1 MFEAGEEGELQM
13 PLGVRPAS
21 RSGERGA
28 VTAEVA
34 FAIPVLLATMLFGVW
49 LAGVVIANVRC
60 IDAARDVA
68 RATARGEPP
77 ESAQQ
82 LGSRTAPRDAAIA
95 ITRSG
100 PDIQVTVTA
109 PVIPDWPLLAQ
120 LPPLHAQAKATIE
133 SEPATST
140 TPLP

>member
-1 MFEAGEEGELQM
+1 MFETDDERLQAQL
-13 PLGVRPAS
+13 PLGVRAAS

-34 FAIPVLLATMLFGVW
+34 LAIPMLLATMLFGVW
-49 LAGVVIANVRC
+49 LAGLVIANIRC

-68 RATARGEPP
+68 RAVARGEPP

-82 LGSRTAPRDAAIA
+82 LGSRTAPRNATIS

-100 PDIQVTVTA
+100 PDIKVAVTA
-109 PVIPDWPLLAQ
+109 LVTPDWPLLAE
-120 LPPLHAQAKATIE
+120 LPPMHAQAEATIQ
-133 SEPATST
+133 SEPANST
-140 TPLP
+140 PVP

>member
-1 MFEAGEEGELQM
+1 M
-13 PLGVRPAS
+13 PAGVRPAS

-60 IDAARDVA
+60 IDTARDVA
-68 RATARGEPP
+68 RAVARGEPL

-82 LGSRTAPRDAAIA
+82 LGSRTAPRDAT
-95 ITRSG
+95 ITITQSD
-100 PDIQVTVTA
+100 PDIQVTVSA
-109 PVIPDWPLLAQ
+109 PITPDWPLLAQ
-120 LPPLHAQAKATIE
+120 LPPLHAQANATIQ
-133 SEPATST
+133 SEPATAR
-140 TPLP
+140 PLP